1 MKGGSATITAPYAV
15 SMRNANF
22 TVKGGSAEL
31 NGSGAAVEIIGNG
44 KMTLGENVTMK
55 YGENKDGA
63 SVYEGEKDKAYD
75 ALREIDDPVYKPA
88 AKYVS
93 LAYVEPH
100 THTVGEN
107 TITFI
112 EWTDALAA
120 VVDLTRDLDEEIRR
134 LCAIKREIAEVID
147 GVEDRRYRRLLE
159 LRYRSY
165 HTWEQIAA
173 EMNYDPRWVYQLHR
187 EALEAAQESREKI
200 GAAKTRGDAGA

>member
-1 MKGGSATITAPYAV
+1 MMEIRAYLEQARDLDARIERRVEERERIMTQLTSARGSRLTGMPRGG
-15 SMRNANF
+15 
-22 TVKGGSAEL
+22 KH
-31 NGSGAAVEIIGNG
+31 
-44 KMTLGENVTMK
+44 
-55 YGENKDGA
+55 D
-63 SVYEGEKDKAYD
+63 
-75 ALREIDDPVYKPA
+75 
-88 AKYVS
+88 
-93 LAYVEPH
+93 
-100 THTVGEN
+100 
-107 TITFI
+107 
-112 EWTDALAA
+112 WTDALAA